1 MIRQK
6 ALFLICFLLLSAVGM
21 AKSRYKDI
29 NYPTPNFDPK
39 KTNLGTPDKP
49 CGGSVDANP
58 KTCCQTIHDCQ
69 KVVPLHYES
78 EWQYK
83 YV

>member
-1 MIRQK
+1 M
-6 ALFLICFLLLSAVGM
+6 
-21 AKSRYKDI
+21 YK
-29 NYPTPNFDPK
+29 
-39 KTNLGTPDKP
+39 LGTPDKP

>member
-1 MIRQK
+1 MDK
-6 ALFLICFLLLSAVGM
+6 LALCIHALSLNASMPRSTPSLFVGFSYLHD
-21 AKSRYKDI
+21 KGERVGKE
-29 NYPTPNFDPK
+29 
-39 KTNLGTPDKP
+39 GTPDKP

>member
-1 MIRQK
+1 MRMNNPINRRKDSFDSCNPCSKNIR
-6 ALFLICFLLLSAVGM
+6 VGE
-21 AKSRYKDI
+21 I
-29 NYPTPNFDPK
+29 I
-39 KTNLGTPDKP
+39 GTPDKP